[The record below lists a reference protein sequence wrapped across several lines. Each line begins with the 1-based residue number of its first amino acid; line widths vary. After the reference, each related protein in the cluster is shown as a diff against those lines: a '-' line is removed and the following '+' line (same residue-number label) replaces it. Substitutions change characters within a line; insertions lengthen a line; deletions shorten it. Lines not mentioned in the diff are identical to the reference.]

1 MKREEGLM
9 SERGR
14 GTWSCGRHT
23 GGFGPVSPAFLK
35 KILELDGYALVI
47 DAPSY
52 WVLVRDRDK
61 RPLTITTPVVLP
73 RTEVLVPPESLT
85 GVLREAGISEER
97 YAQLFEIIKAGRTPA
112 PLAN

>member
-1 MKREEGLM
+1 M
-9 SERGR
+9 SDRRR
-14 GTWSCGRHT
+14 GTWSGARHT
-23 GGFGPVSPAFLK
+23 GGSGFVSPAFLK

-73 RTEVLVPPESLT
+73 RTEVIVPQDALT
-85 GVLREAGISEER
+85 DVLREAGISDER